1 MQARQA
7 RTRNALIV
15 ELLAM
20 VLAGGLVLLLC
31 RRMTRPLEQLEQA
44 SRQIAA
50 GAYSQRT
57 AIHGSDEIASLS
69 RSFDEMAQAVEG
81 TVQTLQQTP
90 ARKMILWPRLPTS

>member
-1 MQARQA
+1 
-7 RTRNALIV
+7 
-15 ELLAM
+15 M

-57 AIHGSDEIASLS
+57 AIHGSDEIASLP
-69 RSFDEMAQAVEG
+69 Q
-81 TVQTLQQTP
+81 L
-90 ARKMILWPRLPTS
+90 